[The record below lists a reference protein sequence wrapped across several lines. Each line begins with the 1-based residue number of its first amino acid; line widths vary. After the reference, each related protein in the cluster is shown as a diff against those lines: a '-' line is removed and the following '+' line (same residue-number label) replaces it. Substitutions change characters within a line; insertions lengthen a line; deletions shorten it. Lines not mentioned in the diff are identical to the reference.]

1 MEVKDIKDAIE
12 PMVQALK
19 NEAAQ
24 NEQKHAEAVA
34 QINEEMKKQ
43 GNSAAEIKA
52 AVDKLNAE
60 LAEMKAAEGR
70 KTFAGG
76 KTKSFADELKEGL
89 EGVKDQFAN
98 FKGGRE
104 EILFSIKSVQNML
117 SSTTHTGDLDIT
129 QVRNSPAFGQYSNHL
144 RAILPIFASASDV
157 VNYAQEVVPS
167 GEGSFGT
174 QTEGSAETQID
185 LDTKMVT
192 LNLTTEAAYV
202 KVSRQMLR
210 NLSFLSQY
218 INNQLVEKFARHE
231 DVKYLNAI
239 AASATAAS
247 TGASATIEKLIDY
260 IAQVYAAGYMP
271 NGIMTTAA
279 GWAAIMK
286 TKPSDYNTPANVVI
300 SPTGQ
305 ALINGL
311 PVYVNQS
318 VTAGKVYVGDWSKAA
333 IAQSESFNIRTSE
346 YDQDDFVKNLVT
358 VRAEAA
364 VGLIE
369 YAPSAFVYGA
379 F

>member
-144 RAILPIFASASDV
+144 RAILPIFASAVFINSSLF
-157 VNYAQEVVPS
+157 AILLLACLS
-167 GEGSFGT
+167 HASIAI
-174 QTEGSAETQID
+174 S
-185 LDTKMVT
+185 
-192 LNLTTEAAYV
+192 
-202 KVSRQMLR
+202 
-210 NLSFLSQY
+210 NLSVLT
-218 INNQLVEKFARHE
+218 L
-231 DVKYLNAI
+231 
-239 AASATAAS
+239 
-247 TGASATIEKLIDY
+247 
-260 IAQVYAAGYMP
+260 
-271 NGIMTTAA
+271 
-279 GWAAIMK
+279 
-286 TKPSDYNTPANVVI
+286 
-300 SPTGQ
+300 
-305 ALINGL
+305 
-311 PVYVNQS
+311 
-318 VTAGKVYVGDWSKAA
+318 
-333 IAQSESFNIRTSE
+333 
-346 YDQDDFVKNLVT
+346 
-358 VRAEAA
+358 
-364 VGLIE
+364 
-369 YAPSAFVYGA
+369 
-379 F
+379 